1 MSAPPSS
8 GSSSGSSGSSNE
20 ERDSPLM
27 GNLILWIAFLGVVV
41 ASIFTVLLPEI
52 LDDDPEDGA
61 VTPASVEAPAS
72 E

>member
-1 MSAPPSS
+1 MSA
-8 GSSSGSSGSSNE
+8 SSSGASSSGSSNE
-20 ERDSPLM
+20 ERDSPLV

-61 VTPASVEAPAS
+61 VTPASVEAPPS

>member
-1 MSAPPSS
+1 VSAPVP
-8 GSSSGSSGSSNE
+8 SNE
-20 ERDSPLM
+20 ERDSPLA
-27 GNLILWIAFLGVVV
+27 GNLVLWIVFLGVVV

-61 VTPASVEAPAS
+61 VTPASAPADAPPG

>member
-1 MSAPPSS
+1 MNAPVP
-8 GSSSGSSGSSNE
+8 SNE
-20 ERDSPLM
+20 ERDSPLV
-27 GNLILWIAFLGVVV
+27 GNLVLWIAFLGVVV

-61 VTPASVEAPAS
+61 VTPASASEAPAR

>member
-1 MSAPPSS
+1 MSASSS
-8 GSSSGSSGSSNE
+8 GSSSSGSSNE
-20 ERDSPLM
+20 ERDSPLV

-61 VTPASVEAPAS
+61 VTPASVEAPPS

>member
-1 MSAPPSS
+1 VNAPVPSH
-8 GSSSGSSGSSNE
+8 E
-20 ERDSPLM
+20 ERDSPLV
-27 GNLILWIAFLGVVV
+27 GNLVLWIAFLGVVV

-61 VTPASVEAPAS
+61 VAPTSAPSEAPPS

>member
-1 MSAPPSS
+1 MTAPT
-8 GSSSGSSGSSNE
+8 E
-20 ERDSPLM
+20 ERDSPLV

-61 VTPASVEAPAS
+61 VTTEPASDPAEPPS